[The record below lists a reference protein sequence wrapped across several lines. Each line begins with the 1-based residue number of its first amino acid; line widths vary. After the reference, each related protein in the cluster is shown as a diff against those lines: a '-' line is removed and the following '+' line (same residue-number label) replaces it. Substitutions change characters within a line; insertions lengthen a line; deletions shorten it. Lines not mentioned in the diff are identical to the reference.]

1 MRVLPPG
8 RATRRRLLASTVLVG
23 LGSGGAAAQGLPAG
37 DLFVSSSVYAGQAS
51 TISVGQALPNSN
63 GAAAIADGSYPGVF
77 ANSAP
82 DANFGITSPITVTP
96 YLASINAAGEVATSL
111 ALAPFDVTAA
121 SGVTTSF
128 ASKSELALNLSG
140 RSLTFMGYSAAS
152 NTLDVSNSDT
162 PGHADPTN
170 TDTQAATY
178 RSVVQLDIG
187 GGVRVTRTDAYS
199 GNNGR
204 AAVLANGEYLMVG
217 NAGNGSGTEPQGIVS
232 STGVQAI
239 APGANPYA
247 TVVGA
252 AQGTPGAK
260 NGYEFGFSVAQLG
273 DAPDKSGKD
282 DNFRGLRAY
291 GDSLYVSK
299 GSGGNGVNTVYQVSV
314 PGGGLPDATSA
325 AGAAIAILP
334 GFPTGLAAS
343 ISTADTTTLFFSFGL
358 FFANDHTLYVAD
370 EGPQGLAADPNAGLQ
385 KWLFDGTAWHLAYTL
400 QAGLNLD
407 APYQVANY
415 PAAIAPATTGL
426 RNLTGVVDG
435 NTVTL
440 FAVTSTYSN
449 AGDAGAD
456 PNAVVRIVDRIDA
469 TTPPAGAAFT
479 TVAAPESG
487 RVYRGVQYAACQTTT
502 QCYFP
507 FLPHG
512 APGLPTV
519 PALPGH

>member
-1 MRVLPPG
+1 MRVPLSG
-8 RATRRRLLASTVLVG
+8 KAACRRLFASGALVG
-23 LGSGGAAAQGLPAG
+23 LASGASAQGLPAG
-37 DLFVSSSVYAGQAS
+37 DLFVSSSVYSGQAS
-51 TISVGQALPNSN
+51 TISVGQALPNSS
-63 GAAAIADGSYPGVF
+63 GAVAIADGSYPGVF
-77 ANSAP
+77 TNSAP
-82 DANFGITSPITVTP
+82 DPNFGITSPIILTP
-96 YLASINAAGEVATSL
+96 YLASIDGAGEVATSL
-111 ALAPFDVTAA
+111 TLAPLDVTAA
-121 SGVTTSF
+121 TGITTSF

-140 RSLTFMGYSAAS
+140 ASLTFMGYSAPLNA
-152 NTLDVSNSDT
+152 LDVSNSNT
-162 PGHADPTN
+162 PGRLDPTN

-187 GGVRVTRTDAYS
+187 GGARVTRTDAYS

-239 APGANPYA
+239 APGSNPYA

-252 AQGTPGAK
+252 PQGTPGAK
-260 NGYEFGFSVAQLG
+260 NGYQFGFSVSQLG

-282 DNFRGLRAY
+282 DNLRGLRAY
-291 GDSLYVSK
+291 GGSLYVSK

-325 AGAAIAILP
+325 ASAAIAILP
-334 GFPTGLAAS
+334 GFPTGLAAN
-343 ISTADTTTLFFSFGL
+343 ISTADPATLFFPFGL
-358 FFANDHTLYVAD
+358 FFANATTLYVAD
-370 EGPQGLAADPNAGLQ
+370 EGPQGLTPDPNAGLQ
-385 KWLFDGTAWHLAYTL
+385 KWRFDGSAWHLAYTL

-407 APYQVANY
+407 AQYQVANY
-415 PAAIAPATTGL
+415 PASIAPATTGL
-426 RNLTGVVDG
+426 RNVTGIVRGD
-435 NTVTL
+435 TATL
-440 FAVTSTYSN
+440 FATTSTYSS

-469 TTPPAGAAFT
+469 ATPPAGASFT

-487 RVYRGVQYAACQTTT
+487 RVYRGVAYAACATTV

-512 APGLPTV
+512 APTAPG
-519 PALPGH
+519 LPGH